1 MYSPLRTGEL
11 VKQGFEVTPVNP
23 SLYLYY
29 SKMAMG
35 VFSGPLKATSNIV
48 ERRVEEIR
56 AENKEFVLETTTVR
70 FLCRAALVSLGS

>member
-1 MYSPLRTGEL
+1 LYSPLRTGEL

-35 VFSGPLKATSNIV
+35 VFLAP
-48 ERRVEEIR
+48 
-56 AENKEFVLETTTVR
+56 
-70 FLCRAALVSLGS
+70 